1 MQGEPAI
8 LNILPCTMENF
19 LDTAALSSNK
29 RNPSNE
35 NFAIK
40 FDYSFLAPL
49 QADPCNKGGGRGSEE
64 CCPLIPCK
72 SPDHRN
78 QGEVKEYGIE
88 TEVKQALNAQN
99 PIWSCRCC

>member
-8 LNILPCTMENF
+8 LNILPSTMENF
-19 LDTAALSSNK
+19 LDTTALSSNK

-40 FDYSFLAPL
+40 FDYTFLAPL
-49 QADPCNKGGGRGSEE
+49 QADPCKKGGGRGSAE

-72 SPDHRN
+72 SSDHRN

-88 TEVKQALNAQN
+88 TEV
-99 PIWSCRCC
+99 